1 MDSSSISQFSQK
13 ILFACKRTIWAQ
25 FAPKLFNLIYHLSQ
39 IFWKH
44 FSMIGHNRLTK
55 VVLVS
60 FLQRSSFST
69 IEQFI
74 SNLGQNYGTLCPM
87 QLRLMIHSLKILKC
101 SRMGYSSYTKVM
113 LLCQKKFFGGQGQF
127 GPNLGQSYTFL
138 YLMTH
143 SLRIFLKFCG
153 MMRHNTQT
161 KVVLVIFSKKLL
173 WNNTCPMWPKITQPY
188 ITWTALQIFRNIP
201 GWCGAIVGQ

>member
-1 MDSSSISQFSQK
+1 MQKDNLGPVCPKVIQPYISSITDFLETFQHHRAQQIDEGSFGQFSPE
-13 ILFACKRTIWAQ
+13 I
-25 FAPKLFNLIYHLSQ
+25 
-39 IFWKH
+39 
-44 FSMIGHNRLTK
+44 
-55 VVLVS
+55 
-60 FLQRSSFST
+60 SFST

-113 LLCQKKFFGGQGQF
+113 LLCQKNFFGGQGQF

-153 MMRHNTQT
+153 MMRHNAQT

-188 ITWTALQIFRNIP
+188 ITRTALQIFRNIP
-201 GWCGAIVGQ
+201 G

>member
-13 ILFACKRTIWAQ
+13 ILFPCKRTIWAQ

-87 QLRLMIHSLKILKC
+87 QLFLMIHSLKILKC

-113 LLCQKKFFGGQGQF
+113 LLCEKFFLGGDKG
-127 GPNLGQSYTFL
+127 NLGLIWDKVIHSYISWLTRWGSFWSFVAWWGI
-138 YLMTH
+138 MH
-143 SLRIFLKFCG
+143 RQK
-153 MMRHNTQT
+153 
-161 KVVLVIFSKKLL
+161 
-173 WNNTCPMWPKITQPY
+173 
-188 ITWTALQIFRNIP
+188 
-201 GWCGAIVGQ
+201 WC

>member
-1 MDSSSISQFSQK
+1 MQKDNLGQVCPKVIQPYISSITDFLETFQHDRAQQIDEGSFGQFSPE
-13 ILFACKRTIWAQ
+13 I
-25 FAPKLFNLIYHLSQ
+25 
-39 IFWKH
+39 
-44 FSMIGHNRLTK
+44 
-55 VVLVS
+55 
-60 FLQRSSFST
+60 SFST

-87 QLRLMIHSLKILKC
+87 QLFLMIHSLKILKY
-101 SRMGYSSYTKVM
+101 SRMGVQQLYQSNVTLRKI
-113 LLCQKKFFGGQGQF
+113 FFGGGQGQF

-153 MMRHNTQT
+153 MMRHNAQT

-188 ITWTALQIFRNIP
+188 IT
-201 GWCGAIVGQ
+201 

>member
-1 MDSSSISQFSQK
+1 
-13 ILFACKRTIWAQ
+13 
-25 FAPKLFNLIYHLSQ
+25 
-39 IFWKH
+39 
-44 FSMIGHNRLTK
+44 MIGHNRLTK

-87 QLRLMIHSLKILKC
+87 QLFLMIHSLKILKC

-113 LLCQKKFFGGQGQF
+113 LLCQKNFFGGQGQF

-153 MMRHNTQT
+153 MMRHNAQT

-201 GWCGAIVGQ
+201 GWCGAIVGQYSYWSTFRKNSLFGLGAIQAKVMTPYFCDLFCEDFFEMM